1 MTAKVCALG
10 WPVSDLWI
18 VNLAD
23 SDACQLVSRT
33 PIDWVLGN
41 YYIQF
46 VYLGILVKAARLAE
60 VPFLDQSLA
69 KLVRFSWCD
78 LSWREFFH
86 SHNSSCKAVY
96 NDDLRPPTLR
106 EWEAAKDSSIPLQG
120 FRRDSYPFAL
130 RLKLSHT
137 VGSSINTQVT
147 VRHLMLCDFESQKL
161 SWNILKSRTFF
172 LVHIQGG
179 GGRFKDRKPIGEVC
193 CRDAWVPERTQWW
206 IDRLLR
212 LWVSLYLSLS
222 VSSSLCL
229 CLSLCLFLV
238 LFLSLSPSLSL
249 CLYLYI
255 CLPVYLFIY
264 LDPSLSISLSIP
276 LSLSI

>member
-1 MTAKVCALG
+1 MGGSKGQQHSTSGFPQRFLSFCSETETIAHCRKLHQHSGDCQTLDAL
-10 WPVSDLWI
+10 WFWKSEV
-18 VNLAD
+18 
-23 SDACQLVSRT
+23 
-33 PIDWVLGN
+33 VLK
-41 YYIQF
+41 
-46 VYLGILVKAARLAE
+46 YLEMKNV
-60 VPFLDQSLA
+60 
-69 KLVRFSWCD
+69 
-78 LSWREFFH
+78 
-86 SHNSSCKAVY
+86 
-96 NDDLRPPTLR
+96 
-106 EWEAAKDSSIPLQG
+106 
-120 FRRDSYPFAL
+120 
-130 RLKLSHT
+130 
-137 VGSSINTQVT
+137 
-147 VRHLMLCDFESQKL
+147 
-161 SWNILKSRTFF
+161 F

-222 VSSSLCL
+222 VSFSLCL
-229 CLSLCLFLV
+229 CLSLCVFLV

-249 CLYLYI
+249 SLSLYI